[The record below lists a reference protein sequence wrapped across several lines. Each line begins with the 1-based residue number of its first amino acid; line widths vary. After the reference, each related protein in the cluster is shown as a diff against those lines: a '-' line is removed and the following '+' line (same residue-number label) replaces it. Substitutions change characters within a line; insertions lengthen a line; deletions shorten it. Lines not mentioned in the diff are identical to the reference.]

1 MDKAQWES
9 RARQVIDGYLD
20 RNDGCFDA
28 EMHAKLTAC
37 NYDQQKISIEFE
49 TLKWQ
54 INERGG
60 IHGGAIAGMFDT
72 ALGVVANFAAG
83 TIPVVQ
89 ECSDQSV
96 DSPIARATQ
105 ATGHNAVRASE
116 AATVEMNISY
126 IRPVEFGQHT
136 VIDTY
141 IVKIGRTMI
150 RLRGEMFCRESGK
163 LVAAASGLW
172 LPL

>member
-1 MDKAQWES
+1 MEKANWE
-9 RARQVIDGYLD
+9 QKVKEIITGYLS
-20 RNDGCFDA
+20 RGDGCFDA
-28 EMHAKLTAC
+28 EMHAKLC
-37 NYDQQKISIEFE
+37 GYSYEEQMISIEFE

>member
-37 NYDQQKISIEFE
+37 NYDEQKISIEFE

-72 ALGVVANFAAG
+72 AFGVVANFVAG
-83 TIPVVQ
+83 
-89 ECSDQSV
+89 E
-96 DSPIARATQ
+96 
-105 ATGHNAVRASE
+105 NE
-116 AATVEMNISY
+116 AATADMNVSF
-126 IRPVEFGQHT
+126 IRPVEYGEHPVIT
-136 VIDTY
+136 VY
-141 IVKIGRTMI
+141 IVKKGRSII
-150 RLRGEMFCRESGK
+150 RLRAEMFCKESGK
-163 LVAAASGLW
+163 LTAAAAGTW
-172 LPL
+172 IPL